1 MAGKADEAATPEAP
15 AAPEMNP
22 KMFLMPALM
31 MGVKYLKLDL
41 NLYKTELRIAF
52 ACAVLFKYAVI
63 YFVYL
68 TSQKAAEAGPVTVKE
83 KKPMDGTEEEKTM
96 TTREYDAKQIMSSFK
111 SSLFGLC
118 ITCGIHYKWG
128 NASPLLFQSIML
140 PMGLFDDALFKIH
153 ILGNEAVGKLT
164 RPFKAPESPFAALG
178 GEPPAAAPDA
188 LEDKKKK

>member
-1 MAGKADEAATPEAP
+1 MAGDDATPEAP

-22 KMFLMPALM
+22 KMFVVPALM

-52 ACAVLFKYAVI
+52 AMAVLFKYAVI
-63 YFVYL
+63 YYVYL

-83 KKPMDGTEEEKTM
+83 KKMDGTEEEKTM
-96 TTREYDAKQIMSSFK
+96 TTREYDAQQIMTNFK
-111 SSLFGLC
+111 SGLFGLC

-140 PMGLFDDALFKIH
+140 PMGLLDDNLFKIH
-153 ILGNEAVGKLT
+153 ILQNAAVGKLA
-164 RPFKAPESPFAALG
+164 RPFKAPESPFAAL
-178 GEPPAAAPDA
+178 A
-188 LEDKKKK
+188 EDKKALTDDKKDK